1 MTDNHSASLKG
12 RIEDMRRDLQG
23 MLGENRLQRHLL
35 RMELHDRF
43 DDFERRYAELHAAV
57 GKARAETVESL
68 RTSIAE
74 LRRSFDAIRSES
86 MQTQHSTGT
95 PGVAAPGIAGP
106 AAPHAEKP
114 TRASGETEC

>member
-1 MTDNHSASLKG
+1 MTDDKNANLKN
-12 RIEDMRRDLQG
+12 RIEEMRGDLQG

-43 DDFERRYAELHAAV
+43 DDFERRFAELQGAI
-57 GKARAETVESL
+57 GKARAETIDSL

-74 LRRSFDAIRSES
+74 LRKSFDGIRHES
-86 MQTQHSTGT
+86 MQTPHSAGT
-95 PGVAAPGIAGP
+95 PATAMPVSAAPAT
-106 AAPHAEKP
+106 KP

>member
-1 MTDNHSASLKG
+1 MTTEPMNTNLKS
-12 RIEDMRRDLQG
+12 RIEEMRGDLQA

-43 DDFERRYAELHAAV
+43 DDFERRYAELHDAL

-68 RTSIAE
+68 RASIAE
-74 LRRSFDAIRSES
+74 LSRSFDAIRSES
-86 MQTQHSTGT
+86 MQTPHSAGT
-95 PGVAAPGIAGP
+95 PGVAAPK
-106 AAPHAEKP
+106 AEKP